1 MHYKEIMLSLLKK
14 KKRIGIYDA
23 KLKAETKINV
33 I

>member
-14 KKRIGIYDA
+14 KKGIGIYDA
-23 KLKAETKINV
+23 KWEAETKINV